1 MASSP
6 ADLTV
11 RPVTR
16 IVPRMPGFTHY
27 LDPLGFARQLWRHRD
42 LIGQFTRREVEGRY
56 RGSFLGL
63 FWSFLHPL
71 ALLAVYT
78 FLSGVVFR
86 ARWPGSASGGLGEFA
101 LLLFCGLVA
110 FNVLAECVNRASGL
124 ILAVPSYV
132 KKVVFPLEVLPV
144 ALLGS
149 ALFHALASLAVLLG
163 FGFMTRG
170 SLPWTVVLVP
180 LAMVP
185 LIFLTLGLTW
195 VLASLGVFLRDLG
208 SATPLLVQILFFATP
223 VIYPLENVPEPFR
236 AALHFNPMTW
246 VVEAFRR
253 LIFRGEVVNWRVLAA
268 WTLATGAFM
277 LLGYAWF
284 MKSKKGFADVM

>member
-1 MASSP
+1 MSSSP

-11 RPVTR
+11 RPVTL
-16 IVPRMPGFTHY
+16 IAPRSPSFTHY
-27 LDPLGFARQLWRHRD
+27 LDPVSFVRHLWRHRD
-42 LIGQFTRREVEGRY
+42 LIRQFTRREVEGRY

-71 ALLAVYT
+71 ALLAIYT

-86 ARWPGSASGGLGEFA
+86 ARWPGSTSGGLGEFA

-149 ALFHALASLAVLLG
+149 ALFHALASLAVLLA
-163 FGFMTRG
+163 FGFLARG
-170 SLPWTVVLVP
+170 SLSWTVALVP

-185 LIFLTLGLTW
+185 LVFLTLGLTW

-208 SATPLLVQILFFATP
+208 SATPLLVQVLFFATP
-223 VIYPLENVPEPFR
+223 VIYPLESVPEPLR
-236 AALHFNPMTW
+236 GALHLNPMTW

-253 LIFRGEVVNWRVLAA
+253 LIFRGEVLNWVVLAA
-268 WTLATGAFM
+268 WALATGAFM